1 MQRVPEFTFNKCE
14 NFKKLTHGYLKKITE
29 GYHAVRRSDRFWS
42 GLWSDLVIEQ
52 NLMRFIKD

>member
-1 MQRVPEFTFNKCE
+1 MVI
-14 NFKKLTHGYLKKITE
+14 LKKITE